1 MHRGST
7 MMAANSRRIYRT
19 SLTTSASHLKIWA
32 IACKEDVM
40 LNKVFEVL
48 NTALSAKD
56 DEINL
61 LRWQLAELKRKY
73 EPEPD
78 KNEERS

>member
-1 MHRGST
+1 
-7 MMAANSRRIYRT
+7 
-19 SLTTSASHLKIWA
+19 
-32 IACKEDVM
+32 M

-73 EPEPD
+73 EPEPEPD
-78 KNEERS
+78 EKRS